1 MSSLSGIVS
10 EMKEIRPVASVELE
24 TVPRN
29 VRVGME
35 GRKNAAVQRLQ
46 DLEQQYAATVWG
58 KAVFV
63 VPVNGTTDQVDE
75 FSVLADGIGEFMPV
89 DYTSWDKSMG
99 QVWWDANGKKGQ
111 TIDTVH
117 TVQLYDALRVLS
129 VNMKLENLET
139 PAVPR
144 QIFLGSLDD
153 CTQTVKK
160 VTTDGCGIGF
170 RLTLLEHETAKVAR
184 ELEWAGADSQPVPFV
199 LLNATADDLAAIDAL
214 SPNKFYKVDLST
226 FKEIDEESVKK
237 TLEKVVKA
245 HKKK

>member
-46 DLEQQYAATVWG
+46 DLEQQYASTVWH

-63 VPVNGTTDQVDE
+63 VPVNGTKEQVDE
-75 FSVLADGIGEFMPV
+75 FAVLADGIGEFMSV
-89 DYTSWDKSMG
+89 DYTGWDKTMG
-99 QVWWDANGKKGQ
+99 EVWWSANGKKGQ

-117 TVQLYDALRVLS
+117 TVQLYDALRSLMVD
-129 VNMKLENLET
+129 MKLGELET
-139 PAVPR
+139 PTVPR
-144 QIFLGSLDD
+144 GIALNSVDD

-170 RLTLLEHETAKVAR
+170 RLALLERETAKVAR
-184 ELEWAGADSQPVPFV
+184 ELEWAGADNQPVPFV
-199 LLNATADDLAAIDAL
+199 LLNATSDDLAAIDAL
-214 SPNKFYKVDLST
+214 SPGKFYKVDLST
-226 FKEIDEESVKK
+226 LKEVDEESVKK
-237 TLEKVVKA
+237 TLEKVAKA